1 MAKTSRA
8 KGFEKLKDPE
18 KYLVSGPGG
27 ATHQMVDSAQGSLTT
42 NQGVIVGNNQN
53 TLKSGKRG
61 PSLLED
67 FAFREK
73 ITHLD
78 HERIP
83 ERIVHA
89 RGSGAHGYF
98 EVTNPI
104 PHLTKASFLAEK
116 GKKTEVFARFS
127 TVAGG
132 AGAGDM
138 PRDVR
143 GFAVLAHPVETAIG
157 MEGER
162 AEITPYR
169 APVDLGPSTALSL
182 VGKAKPTLKGRKI
195 GALVTDGADGDRV
208 EALRAALEKE
218 GAELAVVAPKIG
230 GARPKSGK
238 PLVVDMALSGAP
250 SVFFDAVAIFAS
262 AEGIKPLLKNS
273 AAIDWIRD
281 AFGHLKVIG
290 YTAAAKPLF
299 VKAGVADDLDDGV
312 VELDAR
318 ASIGQYIETAKQ
330 QRVWDREARL
340 AESDA

>member
-1 MAKTSRA
+1 VVKTSKT

-27 ATHQMVDSAQGSLTT
+27 ATHQIADAAQGSLTT
-42 NQGVIVGNNQN
+42 NQGLIVADNQN
-53 TLKSGKRG
+53 TVKSGKRG

-73 ITHLD
+73 ISHFD

-169 APVDLGPSTALSL
+169 APVDLGPSPALS
-182 VGKAKPTLKGRKI
+182 LKGRKI

-299 VKAGVADDLDDGV
+299 VKAGVADDLDDGA
-312 VELDAR
+312 VEFDAR

-340 AESDA
+340 AESGA